1 MARMEQLVLK
11 VFKACLDL
19 LDQWVTKDLLEN
31 LAKTEFMVLLEILV
45 LEETQVQMVLLVS
58 MDLLVLQDLL
68 EREAHLAPLVPEVSK
83 ECQDHLENLA
93 NLEKMVWQDC
103 LDNQV

>member
-1 MARMEQLVLK
+1 MEKLVLK

-19 LDQWVTKDLLEN
+19 LDPWVTKDLLAN
-31 LAKTEFMVLLEILV
+31 LAKTEFPVLLAILA
-45 LEETQVQMVLLVS
+45 LGETQVLMVLLVS
-58 MDLLVLQDLL
+58 MDLLVQQDLL
-68 EREAHLAPLVPEVSK
+68 EREAHLVPLVQEGSK

>member
-1 MARMEQLVLK
+1 MEKLVLK

-19 LDQWVTKDLLEN
+19 LDQWVTKDLLAN
-31 LAKTEFMVLLEILV
+31 LAKTEFPVLLAILA
-45 LEETQVQMVLLVS
+45 LGETQVPMVLLVS
-58 MDLLVLQDLL
+58 MDLLVLRDLL
-68 EREAHLAPLVPEVSK
+68 EREAHLAPLVLEGSK

-103 LDNQV
+103 LGNQV

>member
-1 MARMEQLVLK
+1 MEKLVLK
-11 VFKACLDL
+11 VFKACVEL
-19 LDQWVTKDLLEN
+19 LDQWVTKDLLAN
-31 LAKTEFMVLLEILV
+31 LAKTEFPVLLAILA

-68 EREAHLAPLVPEVSK
+68 EREAHLAPLVLEGFK

>member
-1 MARMEQLVLK
+1 MEQLVLK

-31 LAKTEFMVLLEILV
+31 LAKTEFPVLLEILV